1 MKRITID
8 NLVEILKNYENKQI
22 ELFFKGTISMNIEF
36 EVKKISNKENYLIF
50 YDKFNKEI
58 SLNNHQIMKIEELED
73 KSILIKFDS
82 FQTLEISF

>member
-36 EVKKISNKENYLIF
+36 EVKKISNKENY
-50 YDKFNKEI
+50 
-58 SLNNHQIMKIEELED
+58 HQIMKIEELED